1 MHPGHE
7 IAIFSSFSE
16 KIRRFFQCS
25 ACNCYFAQLFVS
37 VRLSK
42 KPKKKKKF
50 VINFSVVQANEQTN
64 KHTMALSNVLILS
77 QIAGHVVVLIL
88 SLCIIT
94 PMIYHVQ
101 DFNGECIL
109 FSMGNWNENNGLF
122 DVKWASIFYC
132 NFTILT
138 GFFLFFVSLIEIYR

>member
-1 MHPGHE
+1 
-7 IAIFSSFSE
+7 
-16 KIRRFFQCS
+16 
-25 ACNCYFAQLFVS
+25 
-37 VRLSK
+37 
-42 KPKKKKKF
+42 
-50 VINFSVVQANEQTN
+50 
-64 KHTMALSNVLILS
+64 MALSNVLILS

-88 SLCIIT
+88 SLCIMT

-132 NFTILT
+132 DFTILT
-138 GFFLFFVSLIEIYR
+138 GFFLFFVSLVEIYRYDAMTKHDVPVERH